1 RASSQELTTTFLTSS
16 SCKSALTRTYH
27 YFSHLFFMQERSHKN
42 LSLLFS
48 PLLHARA
55 PSQELTTVFHISSS
69 RKNTLTGTYHY
80 FSHLFFMQERSHK
93 NLSLLFSPL
102 LHARALSQELITT
115 FLTSSSRK
123 SALTRTYH
131 CFSHLFFT

>member
-1 RASSQELTTTFLTSS
+1 INLLLVSNDSFMQDHPHENLSLLFSPLLHARASSRELITAFLTSS
-16 SCKSALTRTYH
+16 SRKSVLTRTYH

-55 PSQELTTVFHISSS
+55 
-69 RKNTLTGTYHY
+69 
-80 FSHLFFMQERSHK
+80 
-93 NLSLLFSPL
+93 
-102 LHARALSQELITT
+102 LSQQLITT